1 MYDKAV
7 NTYPSIIR
15 FAPESFMTQR
25 MCDKAVE
32 RSFFVSD
39 SIFDQY
45 KTSKMYDRVAPEWSF
60 FDSIL
65 LW

>member
-45 KTSKMYDRVAPEWSF
+45 KTSKMYDRVAPE
-60 FDSIL
+60 
-65 LW
+65 

>member
-1 MYDKAV
+1 MCYKAV

-32 RSFFVSD
+32 RCFFVSD

-45 KTSKMYDRVAPEWSF
+45 KTSKMYDGVAPE
-60 FDSIL
+60 
-65 LW
+65 